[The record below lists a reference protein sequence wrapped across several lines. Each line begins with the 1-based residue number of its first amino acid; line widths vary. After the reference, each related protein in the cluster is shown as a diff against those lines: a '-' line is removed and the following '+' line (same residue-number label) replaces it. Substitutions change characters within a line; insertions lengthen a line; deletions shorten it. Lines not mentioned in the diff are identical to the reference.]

1 MVGSGP
7 GFASSVRYVVVRLGG
22 GIRGISLNDVPG
34 SIEVDAAEAFEEHG
48 GHDLRREIR
57 EWQSWRHA
65 GDGGKEGCLHFV
77 HGVVEIFPDFIHQ
90 EDHALLR
97 GEKVLVRDEVVFVS
111 HAGHVHEEDK
121 VQVRQGFFVVFDTQ
135 VEIRDSVVH
144 VAELRPFAGHDVEGN
159 FLLEGAVKDV
169 PGGIWFTAL
178 GEGILRFADFPFGQA
193 VILTDVQ
200 DVGHVMPDFRLAFLG
215 EDVNLRHAVGI
226 VGLGNL
232 GNDAPGELGMRAF
245 AGETVTLQEIRECF
259 VRQHADRLLRP
270 AVADPAILIQKPDPV
285 IGVLA
290 VNLQLVRRYLMMHR
304 LAVEVVEYQNVPD
317 R

>member
-1 MVGSGP
+1 
-7 GFASSVRYVVVRLGG
+7 
-22 GIRGISLNDVPG
+22 
-34 SIEVDAAEAFEEHG
+34 
-48 GHDLRREIR
+48 
-57 EWQSWRHA
+57 
-65 GDGGKEGCLHFV
+65 
-77 HGVVEIFPDFIHQ
+77 
-90 EDHALLR
+90 
-97 GEKVLVRDEVVFVS
+97 
-111 HAGHVHEEDK
+111 
-121 VQVRQGFFVVFDTQ
+121 
-135 VEIRDSVVH
+135 
-144 VAELRPFAGHDVEGN
+144 
-159 FLLEGAVKDV
+159 
-169 PGGIWFTAL
+169 
-178 GEGILRFADFPFGQA
+178 
-193 VILTDVQ
+193 
-200 DVGHVMPDFRLAFLG
+200 MPDFRLAFLG

-226 VGLGNL
+226 VGLGNP